1 MTSEILLIDDEKDI
15 RFAVHEI
22 LKENNFFV
30 READTV
36 EKALS
41 EIKKKLPDLVILDV
55 LLDEKNRDGI
65 HILKFIKSLDADL
78 PVIMISG
85 HANIQIAVDSI
96 KHGAFEFLE
105 KPFNKDR
112 LLNFVNRA
120 LENSSLKKENKS
132 LKKNLYLSNELIGN
146 SSTLIKL
153 RNSIE
158 KFSKTDSRIL
168 IFGPAGSGKELV
180 GRLIHEASSRSNNSF
195 KVINGAILDPNHF
208 DFELFGSENNDK
220 IISGIFEKTNNG
232 TLLIDN
238 ISDVPLQTQ
247 GKILRVLSDQK
258 FHRVNGANE
267 ISVNIRVMC
276 STSKNLKEEIESGN
290 FREDLFHRIN
300 VIPIQTPYLK
310 DVKEDI
316 PLLVDY
322 FIKRI
327 SDTNGL
333 KTIVINSKNAVFYDY
348 DWPGNVRELRNLIE
362 RVVILASGKNEDVDK
377 ILSESLKISSVRE
390 SKTEDA
396 FQFPLKEA
404 REKFEK
410 NYLEIQLN
418 RHNGNVSKT
427 ADYIGMERSALHRKL
442 KSLGIN

>member
-390 SKTEDA
+390 NKTEDA